1 MGGMVTATVLA
12 VFLVPVF
19 FVVLRRL
26 FPATGHEAPHAAHIG
41 SAATDAAVAD
51 LAPTQNPH

>member
-1 MGGMVTATVLA
+1 MWVA

-19 FVVLRRL
+19 FVVIRRL
-26 FPATGHEAPHAAHIG
+26 FPATGHEAPHGTHIG

-51 LAPTQNPH
+51 LEASANKP